1 MKQSV
6 SGLMPLVVLWEWK
19 REESGRRRGS
29 VRQRQEQPQRQEEK
43 AMAVRVWQTGWQGW
57 GDPPEG
63 SGTTLFL
70 WTGNSSNFKFLCIA
84 TVCLLHYSGFC
95 FSPPLSF
102 FSLALLLCRTFVT
115 PPPLNL
121 PFCFSHPPTLSQHC
135 TFSTCSSPAS
145 SRFYDSV
152 KW

>member
-95 FSPPLSF
+95 FPPPLSCF
-102 FSLALLLCRTFVT
+102 LTCPSTLSYFCYSPSSQSSLLFLASSHTLSTLYLLHLLLSS
-115 PPPLNL
+115 LL
-121 PFCFSHPPTLSQHC
+121 KILWFC
-135 TFSTCSSPAS
+135 
-145 SRFYDSV
+145 
-152 KW
+152 